1 MVVFTISEDRQ
12 REIDRDGRVGE
23 GGGVKGRGQTD

>member
-23 GGGVKGRGQTD
+23 GGGGEGEGAN